1 MKKIFKLFR
10 LVIPY
15 WQQATF
21 SILSNL
27 LSIVF
32 SVFSVTM
39 AIPFLG
45 ILFDNQNLVTTGV
58 PFAFS
63 YDSLEHNFNYW
74 LSQIIVDYGKPA
86 ALMYISMLVVSMVFF
101 KTLFAYLADYFISP
115 LRNGIVRDLRN
126 KLFDKILTLQLG
138 YFSEEK
144 KGDLISRI
152 TTDVNEIEVSI
163 IRSLNSVFKEPM
175 SIIIYLGTLI
185 FMSPQ
190 LTLFVFFMLPITGGI
205 IGRIAKNLRKNSA
218 DAQKRHGFILSLIEE
233 TLGALR
239 VIKVFNSEKRV
250 ADRFEN
256 ENQGYTNVMVKMSRR
271 KDLASPLSEFLGTL
285 VVVSIMWYGGQMIL
299 NGTSS
304 LTSQAFIGY
313 LMVFYLII
321 NPVKAF
327 SSVYYNI
334 QKGLASVDRVNAVL
348 DTPVTIFDSADA
360 APVHEFNHKIEYK
373 NVSFK
378 YQKDYVLKDINLT
391 IEKGKTIALVGQ
403 SGSGK
408 STMVDLLP
416 RIYDITEGEILIDG
430 VNIKSL
436 KLKDLRSL
444 MGNVNQESILFNDT
458 IRNNI
463 AFGVDNATDEA
474 IEHAARIANAHD
486 FIMETPNGYNTNI
499 GDRGSK
505 LSGGQKQRLSIARA
519 VLKNP
524 PIMILDEATSAL
536 DTESEKLVQD
546 ALYKLMANRTSIVI
560 AHRLSTVKHA
570 DEICVMHE
578 GRIVERGKHDQL
590 LALNGIYTKLHNLQ
604 MFA

>member
-1 MKKIFKLFR
+1 MKKFVKLFG
-10 LVIPY
+10 LVVPY
-15 WQQATF
+15 WRDATL
-21 SILSNL
+21 SILFNL
-27 LSIVF
+27 FSIVF
-32 SVFSVTM
+32 SVFSVSM

-45 ILFDNQNLVTTGV
+45 ILFDNQNLVTTSV
-58 PFAFS
+58 PFEFKYNA
-63 YDSLEHNFNYW
+63 LEHNFNYW
-74 LSQIIVDYGKPA
+74 LSQIIVDYGKPS
-86 ALMYISMLVVSMVFF
+86 ALLYISLLVVATVLF
-101 KTLFAYLADYFISP
+101 KTTFAYLADFFIAP
-115 LRNGIVRDLRN
+115 LRNGIVRDIRN
-126 KLFDKILTLQLG
+126 KLFDKILILQMG

-163 IRSLNSVFKEPM
+163 IRSLNSLFKEPM
-175 SIIIYLGTLI
+175 SIIIYLSTLI

-205 IGRIAKNLRKNSA
+205 IGRIAKNLRRNSA
-218 DAQKRHGFILSLIEE
+218 DAQRRHGYILSLIEE

-250 ADRFEN
+250 ADRFES
-256 ENQGYTNVMVKMSRR
+256 ENQGYTDVMVKMSRR
-271 KDLASPLSEFLGTL
+271 KELASPLSEFLGTL

-299 NGTSS
+299 NGTSA
-304 LTSQAFIGY
+304 LTSQSFIGY

-321 NPVKAF
+321 NPVKSF
-327 SSVYYNI
+327 SSVYYNL

-348 DTPVTIFDSADA
+348 DTPVTIYDSPKAESK
-360 APVHEFNHKIEYK
+360 HHFESKIEYK
-373 NVSFK
+373 NVNFK

-391 IEKGKTIALVGQ
+391 IEKGKNIALVGQ

-416 RIYDITEGEILIDG
+416 RIYDIEDGEILIDG

-436 KLKDLRSL
+436 KMKDLRSL
-444 MGNVNQESILFNDT
+444 MGNVNQESILFNDS

-463 AFGVDNATDEA
+463 AFGVDTATTEE
-474 IEHAARIANAHD
+474 IENAARIANAHD
-486 FIMETPNGYNTNI
+486 FIMETPDGYNTNI

-546 ALYKLMANRTSIVI
+546 ALYKLMA
-560 AHRLSTVKHA
+560 TVKHA

-578 GRIVERGKHDQL
+578 GKIVERGKHEEL
-590 LALNGIYTKLHNLQ
+590 LALNGYYTKLHNLQ